1 MYDYK
6 NKERNISRLNDYML
20 VKTLSMF
27 NYENLPP
34 TLSGVEMEKQLQ
46 KFGYTFITEVD
57 GNLYSFA
64 GTFGGEVDV
73 YNQPTNIT
81 INNVALNF
89 TKTLSI
95 LDDGV
100 LVKNDD
106 LQLGLLPLYDRYN
119 TALIENEI
127 TMFIHSYNSRIQTLI
142 SAGDDTTKESA
153 EKYLEKIIAGEL
165 GIIGENR
172 LFEGVKAQNT
182 QTAGSVNMQHLIEY
196 NQYLKASLYNEV
208 GLNANFNMKRE
219 RLNSSEVELNTDNL
233 YPFIDNMF
241 WNRLDGLKKLNE
253 KYGCQVAVDFGSTWG
268 KNNSDESV
276 KGDNEDDK
284 ENG

>member
-6 NKERNISRLNDYML
+6 NKERNISQLNDYML

-34 TLSGVEMEKQLQ
+34 TLQGVEIEKQLQ
-46 KFGYTFITEVD
+46 KFGYTFITEVE
-57 GNLYSFA
+57 GNLYSFT
-64 GTFGGEVDV
+64 GNFGGELDV
-73 YNQPTNIT
+73 YSQPTNIT

-89 TKTLSI
+89 NKTLSI
-95 LDDGV
+95 ADDGV
-100 LVKNDD
+100 LIKNDD
-106 LQLGLLPLYDRYN
+106 LQIGLLPLYERYN

-142 SAGDDTTKESA
+142 SAGDDITKESA
-153 EKYLEKIIAGEL
+153 EKYLEKIISGEL

-172 LFEGVKAQNT
+172 LFEGIKAQNA
-182 QTAGSVNMQHLIEY
+182 QTTGSTNMQHLIEY

-233 YPFIDNMF
+233 YPFIDNMYL
-241 WNRLDGLKKLNE
+241 NRLEGLKKLNE
-253 KYGCQVAVDFGSTWG
+253 KYSQQIAVNFGSSWN
-268 KNNSDESV
+268 KNVSRETI
-276 KGDNEDDK
+276 KGENEYV
-284 ENG
+284 EEVE